1 MVRMNKNMFDN
12 SIIQVE
18 NKTSDKEIDEIRK
31 AYPSYRVVKKVICDN
46 CEQETD
52 DSVVDFFG
60 FISCKNCSDDW
71 DEEIK

>member
-18 NKTSDKEIDEIRK
+18 NETSDKELYEIRK
-31 AYPSYRVVKKVICDN
+31 AYPSSRVEKVICDN

-52 DSVVDFFG
+52 DYVVDFFG